1 MSLSFMLIFHDGDI
15 TMTNL
20 TEYLQFPAVM
30 RWETNTVALGGA
42 GGPMNVPLQQL
53 TNRTA
58 WLKAQV
64 DAINLILAGDGEE
77 PFIINYLT
85 SESIVDALAANQGR
99 VLKVLYDDLA
109 LALANKLDAS
119 AYNDHYKGLH
129 ISAPNLVLAYPTAQP
144 GDYALVDTGGAND
157 ATVYFWDVEG
167 GWVTSGSTVS
177 LTNTDALVEG
187 SANLYFTAERAVA
200 SGAAAFPRYDQVAVL
215 SDGDKS
221 RLLTNIGAKK
231 SSNLLSKTVS
241 YVLQLSDFQS
251 AVDLYDVVYLR
262 MDALDS
268 NNITFNT
275 TLSTLPVLTEIDI
288 RNVGAG
294 FSTLVE
300 SGTVL
305 NGNKVFDTVNEV
317 KTVRKVGEN
326 EWDIIG
332 ALS

>member
-1 MSLSFMLIFHDGDI
+1 MSLSFMLIFHDGGI

-177 LTNTDALVEG
+177 LTDTDALAQGSTNLYCTNANVRQVMTRENVTLESG
-187 SANLYFTAERAVA
+187 SLNSGDSESGLMAIASRYQLLHITANCACRFRLYTSANQRDNDLGRAIGVDPT
-200 SGAAAFPRYDQVAVL
+200 GNH
-215 SDGDKS
+215 G
-221 RLLTNIGAKK
+221 LLFEFVTTP
-231 SSNLLSKTVS
+231 SLLSADLTPIVDGYSNTANIPYSVTNLSGVAQAVTV
-241 YVLQLSDFQS
+241 
-251 AVDLYDVVYLR
+251 
-262 MDALDS
+262 
-268 NNITFNT
+268 
-275 TLSTLPVLTEIDI
+275 TL
-288 RNVGAG
+288 NH
-294 FSTLVE
+294 
-300 SGTVL
+300 
-305 NGNKVFDTVNEV
+305 V
-317 KTVRKVGEN
+317 KT
-326 EWDIIG
+326 G
-332 ALS
+332 A